1 MCKNAS
7 FLFQQ
12 NPWTTF
18 RVGLFSG
25 CFLVLTV
32 CIIITGKYM
41 YVIILV
47 SLYCNNWKVST
58 VVLSIDKS

>member
-1 MCKNAS
+1 MCKNVS

-32 CIIITGKYM
+32 CIIITGKC
-41 YVIILV
+41 VIILV